1 MSESPAHYEIRI
13 EGVLDERWRDWF
25 EGLEIVNADDRQ
37 TVISGALPDQPGLH
51 GVLAK
56 VRDLGMT
63 LISVNRL
70 DPDPPA

>member
-1 MSESPAHYEIRI
+1 MHYEIRI

-25 EGLEIVNADDRQ
+25 EGLEITNDDDRQ
-37 TVISGALPDQPGLH
+37 TVISGALPDQSALH

-56 VRDLGMT
+56 VRDLGMS
-63 LISVNRL
+63 LVSVSRS